1 MYVPLT
7 ERKPWQGPR
16 REKDLE
22 ANNSLPH
29 LSYSYSPCNGHPS
42 QIIGRTIFHKNL
54 LIKVLFCSQPTGG
67 FLLLTG
73 DGKAEP

>member
-1 MYVPLT
+1 MV
-7 ERKPWQGPR
+7 QQ
-16 REKDLE
+16 DLLLPSFRMFWLLRVLQSC
-22 ANNSLPH
+22 NSLPH